1 MKNVKSILAV
11 FGLLV
16 VFSLAVSAQTNL
28 TSLDGGKV
36 NVEGQ
41 KGKVV
46 VLAIGA
52 SWLPL
57 SKEQA
62 VITNKLAKKYAGRD
76 VVIYFVATDS
86 ASVKSKNYAG
96 DAELTAFAT
105 KNKLSVSVL
114 RDSEGLQTLKKFGC
128 DQLPS
133 FVVLDQNGE
142 VAEVFGGIDT
152 NPRNDLSVQ
161 ISQTIDKLL

>member
-1 MKNVKSILAV
+1 MKNIKSILAV
-11 FGLLV
+11 FGLSV
-16 VFSLAVSAQTNL
+16 VFAFSVFAQTNL
-28 TSLDGGKV
+28 TALDGSKI

-62 VITNKLAKKYAGRD
+62 VITNKLAKKYAGSD
-76 VVIYFVATDS
+76 VVVYFVMTDS
-86 ASVKSKNYAG
+86 TVAKSKNYASDTDIG
-96 DAELTAFAT
+96 AFAT
-105 KNKLSVSVL
+105 KNKLTVSVL
-114 RDSEGLQTLKKFGC
+114 RDSDGALTLKKFGV

-133 FVVLDQNGE
+133 FVVLDKNGKLS
-142 VAEVFGGIDT
+142 EVFGGIDT
-152 NPRNDLSVQ
+152 NPKNDVSVP